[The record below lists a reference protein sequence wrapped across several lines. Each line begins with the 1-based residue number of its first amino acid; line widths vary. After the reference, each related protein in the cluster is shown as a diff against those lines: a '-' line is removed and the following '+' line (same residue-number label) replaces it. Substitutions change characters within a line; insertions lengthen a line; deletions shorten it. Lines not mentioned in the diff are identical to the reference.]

1 MPRNELSP
9 FEKKARHEIAKNLK
23 KYMHGM
29 TQSDLADKA
38 NIPLTTLSGYIR
50 EKSTP
55 NAENLG
61 KLAKALHVKQSNI
74 DPRYTFLKNCITT
87 TANGYSIF
95 EKINFLAQKRGITIR
110 QVAIDS
116 GFKSPNAIYR
126 YKQGVTP
133 RFASIEAIA
142 KALSTSSSFLR
153 GETDDWHLPF
163 EVAELEDVK
172 ANDEAEAKVLTMFRK
187 STEGMNEDKKLR
199 FQQSLEKLI
208 NAAKD
213 LNNPKE

>member
-1 MPRNELSP
+1 MSNKAILILDIP
-9 FEKKARHEIAKNLK
+9 FWK
-23 KYMHGM
+23 
-29 TQSDLADKA
+29 T
-38 NIPLTTLSGYIR
+38 
-50 EKSTP
+50 
-55 NAENLG
+55 
-61 KLAKALHVKQSNI
+61 ALRQRLMGI
-74 DPRYTFLKNCITT
+74 QFLK
-87 TANGYSIF
+87 
-95 EKINFLAQKRGITIR
+95 KINFLAQKRGITIR